1 MSTLHDVSQQR
12 NVMFWQSSMKNE
24 ANTIFSSQD
33 NTSNKADG
41 MLSQQESISHDSN
54 RTTD

>member
-1 MSTLHDVSQQR
+1 MSTLHNVSQQR

-24 ANTIFSSQD
+24 ANTILSSQD
-33 NTSNKADG
+33 NTSNKGDG

>member
-1 MSTLHDVSQQR
+1 MSTLHNVSQQR